1 MIEKIKSYAIAFLSG
16 IVTVLAPLVV
26 WLIKNVKPTINT
38 KSYVEKLENSIK
50 KLKVDGNSNDVD
62 TSLTT
67 GIEFIETEQ
76 PKKRKKFLG
85 IFNRRKLDRWL
96 SRAAVPPRS
105 AHQIFLFS
113 RLQRKKRRPV
123 VRKHAV
129 CRTTAMATTKPTAAT
144 ILPATSAAAT
154 TTE

>member
-1 MIEKIKSYAIAFLSG
+1 MIEKIKSYAIAFLLG

-62 TSLTT
+62 TSLTN
-67 GIEFIETEQ
+67 GIESIETEQ

-85 IFNRRKLDRWL
+85 IFNRRK
-96 SRAAVPPRS
+96 A
-105 AHQIFLFS
+105 
-113 RLQRKKRRPV
+113 
-123 VRKHAV
+123 
-129 CRTTAMATTKPTAAT
+129 
-144 ILPATSAAAT
+144 
-154 TTE
+154 

>member
-1 MIEKIKSYAIAFLSG
+1 MIEKIKSYTIAFLLG

-67 GIEFIETEQ
+67 GIESIETEQ

-85 IFNRRKLDRWL
+85 IFNRRK
-96 SRAAVPPRS
+96 A
-105 AHQIFLFS
+105 
-113 RLQRKKRRPV
+113 
-123 VRKHAV
+123 
-129 CRTTAMATTKPTAAT
+129 
-144 ILPATSAAAT
+144 
-154 TTE
+154 

>member
-16 IVTVLAPLVV
+16 SVLVLSILALF
-26 WLIKNVKPTINT
+26 LLKNVKPVINAD
-38 KSYVEKLENSIK
+38 SYIESLSNSIK

-85 IFNRRKLDRWL
+85 IFNRRK
-96 SRAAVPPRS
+96 A
-105 AHQIFLFS
+105 
-113 RLQRKKRRPV
+113 
-123 VRKHAV
+123 
-129 CRTTAMATTKPTAAT
+129 
-144 ILPATSAAAT
+144 
-154 TTE
+154 

>member
-1 MIEKIKSYAIAFLSG
+1 MIEKIKSYAIAFLLG

-76 PKKRKKFLG
+76 PKNVKNFLEYLTAERHNSNKNEKVYFRTNFSHVVC
-85 IFNRRKLDRWL
+85 IRVC
-96 SRAAVPPRS
+96 SRCS
-105 AHQIFLFS
+105 
-113 RLQRKKRRPV
+113 
-123 VRKHAV
+123 
-129 CRTTAMATTKPTAAT
+129 
-144 ILPATSAAAT
+144 TST
-154 TTE
+154 CC